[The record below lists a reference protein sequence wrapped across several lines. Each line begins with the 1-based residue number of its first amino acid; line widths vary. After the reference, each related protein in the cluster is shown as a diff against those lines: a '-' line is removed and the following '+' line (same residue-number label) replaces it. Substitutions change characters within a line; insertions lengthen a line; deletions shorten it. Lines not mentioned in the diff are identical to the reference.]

1 MFWQR
6 QILLMKK
13 SSCVGRLLSAQDCDD
28 AIQDRHGEEDE
39 PDKWFVCV
47 FHVYSDSIGFY
58 NWLTHA

>member
-1 MFWQR
+1 
-6 QILLMKK
+6 MKK